1 MKWLPK
7 QPKNKIHIIKS
18 GLLLGLWVFDG
29 EWNLWMCQKHLV
41 KTEVLQNRNA
51 EFRKWLNP
59 KFYATIQAEKKP
71 CHQNS
76 LSFEMK
82 LGCKEVGR
90 LFLGLS
96 YICLPTHIHTTSMP
110 LDNLKEGFFFRMF
123 LANVKLGKPFSHQRL
138 WWRYFCGMFSPVVLD
153 SNYLGM
159 HLIFGPGH
167 FESFVTDKYQVLLH
181 LKIGWTRPNRFGH
194 F

>member
-1 MKWLPK
+1 
-7 QPKNKIHIIKS
+7 
-18 GLLLGLWVFDG
+18 
-29 EWNLWMCQKHLV
+29 MCPKHLV
-41 KTEVLQNRNA
+41 KTEVLQNWND
-51 EFRKWLNP
+51 EFSKWLNP

-110 LDNLKEGFFFRMF
+110 LDNLKEVFFFKMF
-123 LANVKLGKPFSHQRL
+123 LANVKLGKPFSHQML
-138 WWRYFCGMFSPVVLD
+138 WMGYIFVVLD
-153 SNYLGM
+153 SNYAF
-159 HLIFGPGH
+159 IF
-167 FESFVTDKYQVLLH
+167 
-181 LKIGWTRPNRFGH
+181 WTRHFHYIFCNRCLYSSKLVEHVQTGLGISKMFWIWLKAN
-194 F
+194 FPYVF

>member
-1 MKWLPK
+1 MKKLSSCLCFGLENRKKIKKGGYFNFVKWLPK

-96 YICLPTHIHTTSMP
+96 YICLPTHIYTTSMP
-110 LDNLKEGFFFRMF
+110 LDNLKEGFFFQ
-123 LANVKLGKPFSHQRL
+123 NVSCKRQVRKTILTSKALMEILL
-138 WWRYFCGMFSPVVLD
+138 WHV
-153 SNYLGM
+153 
-159 HLIFGPGH
+159 
-167 FESFVTDKYQVLLH
+167 
-181 LKIGWTRPNRFGH
+181 
-194 F
+194 